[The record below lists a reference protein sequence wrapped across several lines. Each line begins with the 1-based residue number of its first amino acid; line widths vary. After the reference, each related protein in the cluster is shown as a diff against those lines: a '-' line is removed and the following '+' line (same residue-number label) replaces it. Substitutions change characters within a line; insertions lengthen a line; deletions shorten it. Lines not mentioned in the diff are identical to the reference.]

1 MKLVRVFFS
10 PKSGHFSL
18 DFEKGQG
25 RPPPPPPSSYAPVI
39 VIIRELPTHGKET
52 EDPSL

>member
-1 MKLVRVFFS
+1 MNIVRAFFP

-25 RPPPPPPSSYAPVI
+25 RPPPPPPSSYASVKVI
-39 VIIRELPTHGKET
+39 VRELPTHWKET